1 MSAQRLLAMLVVVAA
16 ILVVFVTHAQEA
28 ETTSKNEVRLFPFAS
43 TSSEPRL
50 RVTRWGRVA
59 DFYHISVKLQMS
71 M

>member
-1 MSAQRLLAMLVVVAA
+1 MSAQRLLTMLVVVAA
-16 ILVVFVTHAQEA
+16 ILVVFVTHSQEA

-43 TSSEPRL
+43 TSSELRL
-50 RVTRWGRVA
+50 RVTRRGQVA